1 MRQNIAMDISAGSD
15 YAVRAL
21 LCLTDTYLEDPTT
34 LMASADIAA
43 EQQIPV
49 KFLEAI
55 LSELKHAGLVDS
67 KRGAHGGYHLGK
79 HPREISVA
87 DVLRIIDGPLAAVKG
102 ENPESVKY
110 QGSAA
115 HLQEVWIAARVA
127 IRDILEEV
135 SLYQIATNK
144 LPVRITKTLDKPGA
158 WKRR

>member
-1 MRQNIAMDISAGSD
+1 MAQNRDVNISAGTD

-21 LCLTDTYLEDPTT
+21 LCLTDAYLVDPTI
-34 LMASADIAA
+34 LMATVDIAA

-49 KFLEAI
+49 KYLEAI
-55 LSELKHAGLVDS
+55 LAELKQAGLVDS
-67 KRGAHGGYHLGK
+67 KRGAHGGYHLAR
-79 HPREISVA
+79 HPREISIA

-102 ENPESVKY
+102 ERPENVKY
-110 QGSAA
+110 RGSAA

-144 LPVRITKTLDKPGA
+144 LPARITKTLDKPGA

>member
-1 MRQNIAMDISAGSD
+1 MAQNSEVNISAGTD

-21 LCLTDTYLEDPTT
+21 LCLTDNYLDDPTS
-34 LMASADIAA
+34 LMASVEIATD
-43 EQQIPV
+43 QQIPV

-55 LSELKHAGLVDS
+55 LSELKHAGMVDS
-67 KRGAHGGYHLGK
+67 KRGAHGGYHLSK

-87 DVLRIIDGPLAAVKG
+87 DVLRVIDGPLAAVKG
-102 ENPESVKY
+102 ETPENVKY